1 MRLPA
6 LRFIFVFTLVSTLF
20 TSALPSSTLVC
31 LGDSITAGYG
41 LEEAQAY
48 PALLLQKLPGW
59 SIVNAG
65 VSGDTTAGGLKRLD
79 WILRSKPDAVFVA
92 LGGNDGLRGIKASET
107 ESNLLAI
114 LAKVKASGAKA
125 FLAGMMVPT
134 NYGPDYF
141 FDFKVLYP
149 RVAQK
154 AGVQLYPFLLQGV
167 GGKPELNQADGIH
180 PTAQGQEI
188 LAKRIA
194 AFLAARLPKASASPK
209 KAAAKVIRSRKDLP

>member
-1 MRLPA
+1 MPFLKRALQILALSLFFPA
-6 LRFIFVFTLVSTLF
+6 SLQ
-20 TSALPSSTLVC
+20 ASTLVC

-41 LEEAQAY
+41 LDEAQAY
-48 PALLLQKLPGW
+48 PALLLGEVPGW

-79 WILRSKPDAVFVA
+79 WILKSKPDAVFVA

-107 ESNLLAI
+107 EKNLDAI
-114 LAKVKASGAKA
+114 LAKLKASGARA

-149 RVAQK
+149 RVAK
-154 AGVQLYPFLLQGV
+154 RAAVPLYPFLLQGV

-180 PTAQGQEI
+180 PTAQGQKI
-188 LAKRIA
+188 LAAKIG
-194 AFLAARLPKASASPK
+194 AFLRARLPKAQP
-209 KAAAKVIRSRKDLP
+209 KAAFAGEKIIRSRKDLP